1 MLRVLP
7 LAFAL
12 VYPVTLSAQVAVQAP
27 AEVQAGQ
34 QVTVRYSGP
43 SNARDFI
50 TIVAKG
56 SPEGRYGDYKYAR
69 DGRPVELRAP
79 ETAGDYE
86 IRYLASASPY
96 PTLARSPLKVTA
108 VSATLRP
115 PARVAAGAKLVV
127 PWEGPNNK
135 QDFITLVK
143 KGTPE
148 KKYSHYVYTE
158 RGSPATL
165 TAPDEPGEYEVR
177 YLTGKT
183 YLTLGSAPVTVGG
196 VSASLQGPAAVE
208 GGQPFTVKWTGPG
221 NAQDWISVAPKGG
234 SARDYEHYAYT
245 TSGNPVT
252 IKAPLTPGD
261 YEIRY
266 QTGQSYTIL
275 AAQPIR
281 VGPPKSVPGKL
292 RVVSGSA
299 DGRVGLAPTT
309 AVEVILDASGSML
322 QRVGGKRRIDIARQ
336 VLTELV
342 EKTIPA
348 GTPLALR
355 VFGHK
360 QAGTCQ
366 TDLEQALAPLDPVR
380 TAAWIAKV
388 QATNEAK
395 TPIAKSLAAVA
406 QDLGSARGER
416 LVVLVTDGEETCGG
430 DPAAEIE
437 RLRAAGTDLRVNIVG
452 FAIADQALKDTFRN
466 WAQLGGGRFL
476 DAGTEKELGAALVEA
491 VRVPVEA
498 VNTQGQVIA
507 NGFVD
512 GAAMELP
519 AGQYTVQTVG
529 SAPRT
534 IGQAT
539 VKPGEMAV
547 TTMKR

>member
-1 MLRVLP
+1 
-7 LAFAL
+7 
-12 VYPVTLSAQVAVQAP
+12 
-27 AEVQAGQ
+27 
-34 QVTVRYSGP
+34 
-43 SNARDFI
+43 
-50 TIVAKG
+50 
-56 SPEGRYGDYKYAR
+56 
-69 DGRPVELRAP
+69 
-79 ETAGDYE
+79 
-86 IRYLASASPY
+86 
-96 PTLARSPLKVTA
+96 
-108 VSATLRP
+108 
-115 PARVAAGAKLVV
+115 
-127 PWEGPNNK
+127 
-135 QDFITLVK
+135 
-143 KGTPE
+143 
-148 KKYSHYVYTE
+148 
-158 RGSPATL
+158 
-165 TAPDEPGEYEVR
+165 
-177 YLTGKT
+177 
-183 YLTLGSAPVTVGG
+183 
-196 VSASLQGPAAVE
+196 
-208 GGQPFTVKWTGPG
+208 
-221 NAQDWISVAPKGG
+221 
-234 SARDYEHYAYT
+234 
-245 TSGNPVT
+245 
-252 IKAPLTPGD
+252 
-261 YEIRY
+261 
-266 QTGQSYTIL
+266 
-275 AAQPIR
+275 
-281 VGPPKSVPGKL
+281 VPGKL

>member
-1 MLRVLP
+1 
-7 LAFAL
+7 
-12 VYPVTLSAQVAVQAP
+12 
-27 AEVQAGQ
+27 
-34 QVTVRYSGP
+34 
-43 SNARDFI
+43 
-50 TIVAKG
+50 
-56 SPEGRYGDYKYAR
+56 
-69 DGRPVELRAP
+69 
-79 ETAGDYE
+79 
-86 IRYLASASPY
+86 
-96 PTLARSPLKVTA
+96 
-108 VSATLRP
+108 
-115 PARVAAGAKLVV
+115 VAAGAKLVV

-135 QDFITLVK
+135 LDFITLVK

-148 KKYSHYVYTE
+148 KKWGHYVYTE

-165 TAPDEPGEYEVR
+165 NVPDEPGEYEVR
-177 YLTGKT
+177 YLTGKN
-183 YLTLGSAPVTVGG
+183 YLTIGSAPVTVGG
-196 VSASLQGPAAVE
+196 VSASLQGPETVE
-208 GGQPFTVKWTGPG
+208 GGELFTVKWIGPG
-221 NAQDWISVAPKGG
+221 NAQDWISVARKGG
-234 SARDYEHYAYT
+234 SASDYAHYAYT
-245 TSGNPVT
+245 KSGNPVT
-252 IKAPLTPGD
+252 VQAPLTPGD

-266 QTGQSYTIL
+266 QTGQTYTIL
-275 AAQPIR
+275 ATQPIR
-281 VGPPKSVPGKL
+281 VGPPKNVPGKL

-360 QAGTCQ
+360 EAASCR

-406 QDLGSARGER
+406 QDLSSARGER

-437 RLRAAGTDLRVNIVG
+437 RLRAGGTDLRVNIVG
-452 FAIADQALKDTFRN
+452 FAIADQTLKNTFRN
-466 WAQLGGGRFL
+466 WAQLGGGRYL

-498 VNTQGQVIA
+498 VNAKGQVIA
-507 NGFVD
+507 EGLVD
-512 GAAMELP
+512 GVAMELP
-519 AGQYTVQTVG
+519 AGQYTVRTRG
-529 SAPRT
+529 KAPRT
-534 IGQAT
+534 IGQVT
-539 VKPGEMAV
+539 VKPGELAV